1 MLKSLKLRDI
11 GPAPRLGVELADRLN
26 LFTGDNGLGKTFIL
40 DLAWWA
46 LTGDWAGLPALPR
59 PSDGTS
65 PQSKFQP
72 QVKFQVSGK
81 NGRPKPPIYCRFN
94 FQRQEWTRPVEETG
108 GPGLIIYAR
117 ADGGFS
123 IWDPAREYL
132 ILQPNRSTAELLP
145 RGPRSSFHFTA
156 DTLWNGLS
164 DSGAVI
170 CNGLIR
176 DWVAWQNQPATTPF
190 NILKKLVRSLAPSPD
205 EPIEIGSPV
214 RLSTVDVRDIPTLT
228 LPYGDV
234 PVVHASAGMK
244 RIISFAY
251 LLTWAWD
258 EHKRA
263 ARLRKLEQAKH
274 ILFLVDEIESHL
286 HPRWQRTLLPSVL
299 KVGETLD
306 GEIDLQILAT
316 THAPLVLA
324 SVELYWDESR
334 DSLFVFEYTPGTKEV
349 SVRSLEWAKQGDAV
363 GWLTSPVFGLEQARS
378 KEAENA
384 IEAAEA
390 FMRGE
395 KARLPQGLKTRAAIQ
410 RALENSLP
418 GLDPFWPRWIVGAKQ

>member
-1 MLKSLKLRDI
+1 MTGKN
-11 GPAPRLGVELADRLN
+11 DRL
-26 LFTGDNGLGKTFIL
+26 
-40 DLAWWA
+40 
-46 LTGDWAGLPALPR
+46 R
-59 PSDGTS
+59 
-65 PQSKFQP
+65 
-72 QVKFQVSGK
+72 
-81 NGRPKPPIYCRFN
+81 PPISCRFD
-94 FQRQEWTRPVEETG
+94 FQRQRWTRPLEEIG

-117 ADGGFS
+117 VDGGFS
-123 IWDPAREYL
+123 VWDPARQYT
-132 ILQPNRSTAELLP
+132 ILEPNRSTGEPLHGALQ
-145 RGPRSSFHFTA
+145 SSFHFTVA
-156 DTLWNGLS
+156 TLWNGLTFS
-164 DSGAVI
+164 SATL

-190 NILKKLVRSLAPSPD
+190 NILKNVVRSLAPSPD
-205 EPIEIGSPV
+205 EPIEIGPPV
-214 RLSTVDVRDIPTLT
+214 RLSTLDVRDVPTLT

-274 ILFLVDEIESHL
+274 ILFLVDELESHL

-299 KVGETLD
+299 KVAESLD
-306 GEIDLQILAT
+306 AELDLQILAT

-324 SVELYWDESR
+324 SVEPYWDESR
-334 DSLFVFEYTPGTKEV
+334 DSLFVFEYDPKTKKV
-349 SVRSLEWAKQGDAV
+349 SLRSLDWAKQGDAV

-378 KEAENA
+378 WEAEIA

-390 FMRGE
+390 FMAGD
-395 KARLPQGLKTRAAIQ
+395 KGTLPQGMKTRAAIQ
-410 RALENSLP
+410 RRLEQVLP
-418 GLDPFWPRWIVGAKQ
+418 GLDPFWPRWIVGVKP

>member
-46 LTGDWAGLPALPR
+46 LTGDWAGLPAYPR
-59 PSDGTS
+59 PADTAT

-72 QVKFQVSGK
+72 QIKFQVTSK
-81 NGRPKPPIYCRFN
+81 NGRLRPPISCRFD
-94 FQRQEWTRPVEETG
+94 FQRQRWTRPLEEIG

-117 ADGGFS
+117 VDGGFS
-123 IWDPAREYL
+123 VWDPARQYT
-132 ILQPNRSTAELLP
+132 ILQPNRSTGELLP
-145 RGPRSSFHFTA
+145 GELQSSFHFTVA
-156 DTLWNGLS
+156 TLWNGLS
-164 DSGAVI
+164 FSSATL

-190 NILKKLVRSLAPSPD
+190 NILKNVVRSLAPSPD
-205 EPIEIGSPV
+205 EPIEIGPPV

-299 KVGETLD
+299 KVGET
-306 GEIDLQILAT
+306 A
-316 THAPLVLA
+316 
-324 SVELYWDESR
+324 R
-334 DSLFVFEYTPGTKEV
+334 C
-349 SVRSLEWAKQGDAV
+349 GD
-363 GWLTSPVFGLEQARS
+363 
-378 KEAENA
+378 
-384 IEAAEA
+384 
-390 FMRGE
+390 
-395 KARLPQGLKTRAAIQ
+395 
-410 RALENSLP
+410 
-418 GLDPFWPRWIVGAKQ
+418 